1 MVDPVVASPDVFK
14 VILEGPRA
22 RVLEGTWKPGQQD
35 NMHGHPSMVAY
46 AVTPI
51 FGLSYEA
58 DDSSYSVRITQ
69 GRVLLQQAVTAHSF
83 KNSAKEPAKMILV
96 ELKPGQKH
104 GKMPPDAAP
113 DAQTASPEIFD
124 LLEVDSQVRVLLATW
139 KPGQKDKLHGH
150 PALTIYAITDVTG
163 KLHEAD
169 GTTTDLD
176 LKAGTAMFHEPT
188 KGHYFENT
196 GKAPA
201 QMLLIEQRK

>member
-1 MVDPVVASPDVFK
+1 MVDPLVASPDVFR

-22 RVLEGTWKPGQQD
+22 RVLEGTWQPGQQD
-35 NMHGHPSMVAY
+35 KMHGHPTLVAY
-46 AVTPI
+46 AETPI

-58 DDSSYSVRITQ
+58 DDSSYSVRITS

-83 KNSAKEPAKMILV
+83 KNSAKEVAKMIIV

-104 GKMPPDAAP
+104 GKMPSDAAP
-113 DAQTASPEIFD
+113 DAQTASPEIFE
-124 LLEVDSQVRVLLATW
+124 LLGVDSHVRVLLATW
-139 KPGQKDKLHGH
+139 KPGQKDTLHGH
-150 PALTIYAITDVTG
+150 PALTVYAITDVTG

-169 GTTTDLD
+169 GTTSDID

-188 KGHYFENT
+188 KGHFFENT

-201 QMLLIEQRK
+201 QMLLVEQRE